1 MIKRSARSAEAL
13 RLFARNVS
21 GAGRPLQGL
30 LLVRRAPVRKGP
42 LVLLGESG
50 EIPVDSFVEVLTC
63 GSPDEPF
70 FLRILKEK
78 RTSRH
83 EAFLVHP
90 EPDRYRFA
98 FLKIEGRELDFLTD
112 AHGRAS
118 LGPWTGDLGRER
130 IRIQPAFAVYSLSLG
145 RAGRPSGKLKSLWG
159 KAKERDRSLILSC
172 DTMAGKKVLRVKV
185 PAFER
190 RAVRGERVVLISG
203 GRRVRISIPQRGVS
217 IFEGVEPGRN
227 HQINLYE

>member
-1 MIKRSARSAEAL
+1 MIKPPAGSSEAL
-13 RLFARNVS
+13 RLFSRNIS
-21 GAGRPLQGL
+21 GTGRPLRRL
-30 LLVRRAPVRKGP
+30 TLVRQAAARKGRR
-42 LVLLGESG
+42 VLLGESG
-50 EIPVDSFVEVLTC
+50 EIALDSFVEVLTC

-78 RTSRH
+78 RTNRH

-98 FLKIEGRELDFLTD
+98 FLKIEGRDLDFLTD

-118 LGPWTGDLGRER
+118 LGPWAGDLGRER
-130 IRIQPAFAVYSLSLG
+130 IRIQPAFAVYGLSLG
-145 RAGRPSGKLKSLWG
+145 RSGRPAGKLKSSWG
-159 KAKERDRSLILSC
+159 KAKEKDRNLILSC
-172 DTMAGKKVLRVKV
+172 DTMNGKKVLKVRV

-190 RAVRGERVVLISG
+190 RAGRGERIVLISG
-203 GRRVRISIPQRGVS
+203 GRRARISIPQRGVS